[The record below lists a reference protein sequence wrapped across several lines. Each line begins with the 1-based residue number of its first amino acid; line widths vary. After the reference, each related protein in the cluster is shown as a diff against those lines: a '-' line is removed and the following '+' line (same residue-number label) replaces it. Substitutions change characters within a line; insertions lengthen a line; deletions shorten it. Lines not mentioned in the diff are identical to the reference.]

1 MLRSISSL
9 IALLLVAACGASP
22 AARESMVA
30 GVAVQPGDLPSGMHR
45 CDQSGDIDTYL
56 NNIKTKDP
64 STYATTKA
72 QWDAAKKNGAIAAQ
86 VEFYSDSA
94 ANCAKMASDVSAII
108 AATYKVV
115 VNYAIQFKDEAM
127 AAHGYTSGTIFG
139 IDPAKLST
147 GGAPATEGTK
157 TGLGAN
163 SVILSAKI
171 ANQAFYIAAWQN
183 KAFVVQL
190 GIINLDTGAG
200 KTVADAEN
208 KRIK

>member
-1 MLRSISSL
+1 MLRAISSL

-22 AARESMVA
+22 AARDSVVA
-30 GVAVQPGDLPSGMHR
+30 GVAVQPGDLPGGMHR

-64 STYATTKA
+64 STYTTTKA
-72 QWDAAKKNGAIAAQ
+72 QWDVAKKNGATAAQ

-94 ANCAKMASDVSAII
+94 TNCAKMASDVSAMI

-115 VNYAIQFKDEAM
+115 ANYAIQFKDEAT
-127 AAHGYTSGTIFG
+127 AAHGYTNGTIFG
-139 IDPAKLST
+139 IDPAKLRT
-147 GGAPATEGTK
+147 GGIPATEGTK

-163 SVILSAKI
+163 SIVLSAKI

-190 GIINLDTGAG
+190 GIINLDVGAG
-200 KTVADAEN
+200 QAVAQAEN